1 MTEIVLSETDQVA
14 WALKSFRRKVQRAG
28 ILKDL
33 RAKRFYVKPSAARR
47 KKAQAASRRR
57 ASKRR
62 RDQ

>member
-14 WALKSFRRKVQRAG
+14 WALKVCRRKVQRAG
-28 ILKDL
+28 IRKDL

-57 ASKRR
+57 ASKRH
-62 RDQ
+62 RD